1 MAVQNE
7 AQISAIRLQKGV
19 SDARDIGLVTQRKEY
34 RMTNIVGEG
43 IRRCRK
49 DRGLTQIELAERTGL
64 AQPSISDME
73 RGKNWPHYSTLSRVA
88 DALGCKVEEF
98 FADETDGRPKVP
110 QLPDTPLALSSPE
123 AIDAHLR
130 ELGELGELDALMDEL
145 KTERIA
151 LNRWLAKYRK
161 APQSERFARRA
172 DAEKAKQRRASVQL
186 YRLAALDRHSKILDP
201 RGAEFKTVKQIAIEA
216 MEATDVVQ
224 AFVESVEARERIE
237 TAGESA

>member
-1 MAVQNE
+1 ME
-7 AQISAIRLQKGV
+7 K
-19 SDARDIGLVTQRKEY
+19 
-34 RMTNIVGEG
+34 IVGEG

-73 RGKNWPHYSTLSRVA
+73 LGKNWPHYSTLRRVA

-98 FADETDGRPKVP
+98 FVEPDGRPKVP

-130 ELGELGELDALMDEL
+130 ELGELGELDALMGEL

-161 APQSERFARRA
+161 APQSERFARRT

-186 YRLAALDRHSKILDP
+186 YRLAALDRQSKILDP
-201 RGAEFKTVKQIAIEA
+201 RGVEFKTVKQIAIEA

-224 AFVESVEARERIE
+224 AFVESEEARERIE
-237 TAGESA
+237 TVGEPA